1 VGGGRGAGLL
11 RTSSWGQGGLQGHNH
26 LQGGRCAVVS
36 KIWRAPGPAS
46 LLVEQRG
53 EAVTCSSGGVH
64 GRGTTVRSAEAARL
78 RCDGGREDEDG
89 MRARRQQR
97 RQRRVVQAAGG
108 CGGDEGAGE
117 CEDGASAS
125 ASGSVG
131 LSLYLWLGGR
141 IENENVN
148 RARMGPLL
156 SFLRLHAHAHD
167 GSHCSVDSSSPSALD
182 RLLPAVD
189 SPVRCWHA
197 AFDVEQPSQWHGE
210 AATTLHGVGSLQ
222 RRP

>member
-1 VGGGRGAGLL
+1 LFCGRRTWSACSEHRVQLLGGGRGAGGL

-64 GRGTTVRSAEAARL
+64 GRGTTVRRAARL
-78 RCDGGREDEDG
+78 RCDGGESEDEDE
-89 MRARRQQR
+89 ARREQR
-97 RQRRVVQAAGG
+97 RQRACRAGG
-108 CGGDEGAGE
+108 GGFAATTRAR
-117 CEDGASAS
+117 ASARDRAS

-156 SFLRLHAHAHD
+156 SF
-167 GSHCSVDSSSPSALD
+167 PSA
-182 RLLPAVD
+182 
-189 SPVRCWHA
+189 
-197 AFDVEQPSQWHGE
+197 
-210 AATTLHGVGSLQ
+210 T
-222 RRP
+222 

>member
-1 VGGGRGAGLL
+1 
-11 RTSSWGQGGLQGHNH
+11 
-26 LQGGRCAVVS
+26 
-36 KIWRAPGPAS
+36 
-46 LLVEQRG
+46 
-53 EAVTCSSGGVH
+53 
-64 GRGTTVRSAEAARL
+64 
-78 RCDGGREDEDG
+78 

-117 CEDGASAS
+117 CEDRAS

-167 GSHCSVDSSSPSALD
+167 GHHGARSSVDSSSPSALD
-182 RLLPAVD
+182 RLLLAAGWRLSTVLPAAGTPH
-189 SPVRCWHA
+189 STCSSRRSGTA
-197 AFDVEQPSQWHGE
+197 
-210 AATTLHGVGSLQ
+210 
-222 RRP
+222 RRPPSDMEWEACNGALELRKRTAGGVL